1 MTFKMMIPFVLRM
14 REDCWPKGKRD
25 LVGEN
30 MLGRLPVTQ
39 AGIQPCVKCSF
50 AVKKCCSQFGY
61 GQISGKKDQ
70 ITKTKDEFICEL
82 TIFMK

>member
-25 LVGEN
+25 HVGEN

-50 AVKKCCSQFGY
+50 AVKKFCSQFGY
-61 GQISGKKDQ
+61 GQISQKIRSDYKK
-70 ITKTKDEFICEL
+70 IKTSL
-82 TIFMK
+82 SVS

>member
-1 MTFKMMIPFVLRM
+1 M

-50 AVKKCCSQFGY
+50 AVKKFCSQFGY
-61 GQISGKKDQ
+61 GQISQKIRSGYKKQ
-70 ITKTKDEFICEL
+70 RRSHLGTRDEAL
-82 TIFMK
+82 V

>member
-1 MTFKMMIPFVLRM
+1 MTFEMMIPITLRM

-50 AVKKCCSQFGY
+50 AVKKFCSQFGY
-61 GQISGKKDQ
+61 GQISQIIRSDNKK
-70 ITKTKDEFICEL
+70 TKTSL
-82 TIFMK
+82 SLS

>member
-1 MTFKMMIPFVLRM
+1 MMIAFVPRM

-50 AVKKCCSQFGY
+50 AIKNVCSHFGY
-61 GQISGKKDQ
+61 GQISPQKIDQ
-70 ITKTKDEFICEL
+70 ITKNKDEFIFKL
-82 TIFMK
+82 TMFMK